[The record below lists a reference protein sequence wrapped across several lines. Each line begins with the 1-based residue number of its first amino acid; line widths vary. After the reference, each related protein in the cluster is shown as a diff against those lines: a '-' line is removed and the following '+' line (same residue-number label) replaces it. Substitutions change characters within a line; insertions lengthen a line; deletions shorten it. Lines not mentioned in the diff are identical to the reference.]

1 MKRMPC
7 SVAALLLLA
16 VFAVGQDALADD
28 SKPET
33 IAKPDQARQQARDR
47 PRRVVF
53 NNDGGEPVVEMK
65 KPTAQDF
72 LDCRTTKLAGT
83 HVDSILYCTRTSG
96 FGVFTHFTKI
106 GQVFTCTEGRYA
118 GNQMSALLQAGLDPL
133 QMQIDFGR
141 KHNIEVFWSLRMND
155 THDGSKAD
163 YGPILFRDNKL
174 KNEHP
179 EYLLGTIKKPP
190 RHGAWS
196 AVNFA
201 LPAVRDLA
209 FRYIE
214 EVCQNY
220 AIDGIELDFFRHPVF
235 FKSTSRGEPATQA
248 ELDAM
253 TDLVKRVRTLTE
265 QVGKKRGRPILIAM
279 KVPDSL
285 EYCKT
290 IGLDLETWL
299 KEDCLDLL
307 IPGGYFQIN
316 DWDYSIALAR
326 KYGVKVYPSLDESR
340 LRDKDANALRVATAG
355 YRGRAA
361 SAWAAGADGI
371 YFFNF
376 NDTQPAVALLKEAGD
391 PQELFKRDRDY
402 FASPR
407 GVGNAAGGNYP
418 FERFLSIETL
428 NPSHPR
434 DLVPGK
440 AVMARLHT
448 GEPPSNKPPARYTLR
463 LQLKPAPEARLLR
476 ANWNGTAIELVATR
490 GWLESEVA
498 ADSVKRG
505 ENRIELTL
513 TGESPKKMQWTD
525 VVLQVRA
532 RK

>member
-1 MKRMPC
+1 MKRMLI
-7 SVAALLLLA
+7 SVVVLLA
-16 VFAVGQDALADD
+16 LAMSVVGQNAPADEN
-28 SKPET
+28 KLQT
-33 IAKPDQARQQARDR
+33 IVQPNEARKNARDR
-47 PRRVVF
+47 PRRVLF

-65 KPTAQDF
+65 TPTAQEF

-83 HVDSILYCTRTSG
+83 HVDTIFYCTRTSG

-133 QMQIDFGR
+133 QMQVDFGR
-141 KHNIEVFWSLRMND
+141 EHNIEIFWSLRMND

-179 EYLLGTIKKPP
+179 EYLLGTLKKPP
-190 RHGAWS
+190 KHGAWS

-201 LPAVRDLA
+201 LPEVRELA

-214 EVCQNY
+214 EVCRNY
-220 AIDGIELDFFRHPVF
+220 DVDGIELDFFRHPVF
-235 FKSTSRGEPATQA
+235 FKSTARGEPATQD
-248 ELDAM
+248 ELLAM
-253 TDLVKRVRTLTE
+253 TELVKRVRAMTE
-265 QVGKKRGRPILIAM
+265 QVGKDRNKPVLIAM
-279 KVPDSL
+279 KVPDSI

-299 KEDCLDLL
+299 QQDCLDML
-307 IPGGYFQIN
+307 IPGGYFQLN

-326 KYGVKVYPSLDESR
+326 QYGVKVYPSLDESR
-340 LRDKDANALRVATAG
+340 LKDKDANALRVATAG

-361 SAWAAGADGI
+361 SAWADGADGV

-376 NDTQPAVALLKEAGD
+376 NDTLPAESLLKEAGD

-418 FERFLSIETL
+418 FEKFMAIETL
-428 NPSHPR
+428 NPSNPR
-434 DLVPGK
+434 ELVPGK
-440 AVMARLHT
+440 TVMARLHT
-448 GEPPSNKPPARYTLR
+448 GELASNKTPATYTLR
-463 LQLKPAPEARLLR
+463 LQLKPVPDANLLR
-476 ANWNGTAIELVATR
+476 VNWNGTAIQLDASK
-490 GWLESEVA
+490 GWLESNVPME
-498 ADSVKRG
+498 SVKRG
-505 ENRIELTL
+505 ANQIELTL
-513 TGESPKKMQWTD
+513 AGDALKKVQWTD
-525 VVLQVRA
+525 AVLHVRP
-532 RK
+532 KE